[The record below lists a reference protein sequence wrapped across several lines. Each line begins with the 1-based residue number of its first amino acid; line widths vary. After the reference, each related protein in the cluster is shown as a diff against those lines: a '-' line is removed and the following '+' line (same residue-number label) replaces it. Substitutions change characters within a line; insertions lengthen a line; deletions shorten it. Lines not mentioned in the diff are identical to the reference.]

1 MAKIAFTQAQQLD
14 LTKRL
19 QLLLLDCLAASG
31 DWDCAR
37 FQGGTCLSLSY
48 GSSRFSEDLDFL
60 LGSDK
65 GLNRTLAG
73 VQTRMTNV
81 LRVSLVGAK
90 VQFHARGED
99 LQAKSAKNPRTFT
112 MTVSHA
118 EWHRTIKIKAEF
130 WIAAPQSVRKYE
142 SAIVTAKL
150 LTQPVLGTPLRMSL
164 PLVLLPTATLKEI
177 LVDKLHA
184 LACRPYM
191 KHRDV
196 FDLWWL
202 AEQGVKNWREELL
215 TRYPYHANLYA
226 DSPTLPQLLAVLRS
240 KMGAIAMM
248 VGKPDFSNDLKKW
261 LGADASLAAPKLADA
276 IAKQVADNLA
286 ALLSEGSPIAD
297 QRAKP

>member
-1 MAKIAFTQAQQLD
+1 MKNVFTQAQQLD

-19 QLLLLDCLAASG
+19 QVLLLDSLAASG
-31 DWDCAR
+31 DWECAR

-65 GLNRTLAG
+65 GLNRTLAA
-73 VQTRMTNV
+73 VETRMTNV

-90 VQFHARGED
+90 LKFHARGED
-99 LQAKSAKNPRTFT
+99 LQMKSAKNPRTFT

-118 EWHRTIKIKAEF
+118 EWYRSIKVKAEF
-130 WIAAPQSVRKYE
+130 WIAAPQLVREYE
-142 SAIVTAKL
+142 SSIVAAKL
-150 LTQPVLGTPLRMSL
+150 LTQPLLGTPLRMSL
-164 PLVLLPTATLKEI
+164 PLVMLPTATLNEI

-184 LACRPYM
+184 LACRAYM

-202 AEQGVKNWREELL
+202 AEQGIKNWRAELQA
-215 TRYPYHANLYA
+215 RYPYHAKLYA
-226 DSPTLPQLLAVLRS
+226 DSPPLPQLYEVLRA
-240 KMGAIAMM
+240 KMGAIAAM

-261 LGADASLAAPKLADA
+261 LGADASLAAPALADA
-276 IAKQVADNLA
+276 IAKQVADKLA
-286 ALLSEGSPIAD
+286 ALLSEKDSRPAR
-297 QRAKP
+297 RAKR